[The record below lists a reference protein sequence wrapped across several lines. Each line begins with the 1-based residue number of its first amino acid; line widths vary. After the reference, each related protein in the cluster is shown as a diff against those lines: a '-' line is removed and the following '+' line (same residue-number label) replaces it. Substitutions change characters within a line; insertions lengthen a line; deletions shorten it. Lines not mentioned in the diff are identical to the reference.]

1 MDEVVLLGQD
11 DQILTIPQL
20 RWEEHLTQAPEHTA
34 GRLNFMS
41 ATHHRVRYFVVREL
55 PRWGRPLSPQF
66 IAEQLGLP
74 LHQVNT
80 ILEELEQ
87 HLFFL
92 TRNDSGAVA
101 WAYPVTAE
109 PTPHQVVLSTGEQT
123 FAA

>member
-1 MDEVVLLGQD
+1 MNNLVLLGQEN
-11 DQILTIPQL
+11 QILSIPQSQ
-20 RWEEHLTQAPEHTA
+20 WKEHIDQAPEHVA

-41 ATHHRVRYFVVREL
+41 AAHHQVRYFVVREL
-55 PRWGRPLSPQF
+55 PRWGRPLSPPF

-74 LHQVNT
+74 LRQVNT
-80 ILEELEQ
+80 ILAELEQ

-101 WAYPVTAE
+101 WAYPVTAD